1 MFQSIQIRYA
11 AFIAAAI
18 ACIAF
23 SENAFA
29 VSPPP
34 DGGYPN
40 ANTAEGDGAL
50 FNLTTGAFNTAI
62 GSTALY
68 RNTIGANNTAIG
80 DQALFGNATG
90 NANTATGDDAL
101 FNNETGSY

>member
-40 ANTAEGDGAL
+40 QNTAEGDSAL
-50 FNLTTGAFNTAI
+50 FSLTDGLNNTAVGYHALSSNRMGGDNSAI
-62 GSTALY
+62 GSEALIQ
-68 RNTIGANNTAIG
+68 NTGS
-80 DQALFGNATG
+80 F
-90 NANTATGDDAL
+90 NTATGANAL
-101 FNNETGSY
+101 SRN